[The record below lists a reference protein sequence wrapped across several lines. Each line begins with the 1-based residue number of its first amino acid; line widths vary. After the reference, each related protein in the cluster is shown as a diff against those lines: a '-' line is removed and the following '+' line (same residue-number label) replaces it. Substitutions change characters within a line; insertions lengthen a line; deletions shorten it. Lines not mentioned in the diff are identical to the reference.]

1 MGLAVVWA
9 EESDCIFGIMVAVG
23 SGFGPFEVP
32 GQLYY

>member
-1 MGLAVVWA
+1 LGLAVVWA
-9 EESDCIFGIMVAVG
+9 EESDRIFGIIAAAG